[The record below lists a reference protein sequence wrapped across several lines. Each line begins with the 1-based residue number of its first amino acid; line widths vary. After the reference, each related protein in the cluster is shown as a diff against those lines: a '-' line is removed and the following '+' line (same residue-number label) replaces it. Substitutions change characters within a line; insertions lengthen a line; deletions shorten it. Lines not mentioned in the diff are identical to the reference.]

1 MEVSQRNQGN
11 LLYIIQPGG
20 PFEAML
26 FYRQGGS
33 SLRRSRLK
41 IILLYLRHNSVF
53 TQNLELTHQR
63 GSVIRSPAVCFGQV
77 LISFKQAVQHIKAR
91 YHALVGTPTRAFM
104 WLSFFYLSPK
114 QTISWNKHHSVSHTI
129 VNYCM
134 EVIFLLSLEI
144 RRNNTTI
151 RIHDEY
157 VDNTPESTISRL
169 SFIVTNHYKQQ
180 CRSQYETGSIPSSS
194 VE

>member
-1 MEVSQRNQGN
+1 
-11 LLYIIQPGG
+11 
-20 PFEAML
+20 
-26 FYRQGGS
+26 
-33 SLRRSRLK
+33 
-41 IILLYLRHNSVF
+41 
-53 TQNLELTHQR
+53 
-63 GSVIRSPAVCFGQV
+63 
-77 LISFKQAVQHIKAR
+77 
-91 YHALVGTPTRAFM
+91 
-104 WLSFFYLSPK
+104 
-114 QTISWNKHHSVSHTI
+114 
-129 VNYCM
+129 M

-180 CRSQYETGSIPSSS
+180 CRSQYEAGSIPSSS

>member
-1 MEVSQRNQGN
+1 
-11 LLYIIQPGG
+11 LYIIQPGG
-20 PFEAML
+20 SFEAL
-26 FYRQGGS
+26 LLYRQGGS

-41 IILLYLRHNSVF
+41 IILLYLRPQFSVYTEFGIDPPTGLRNPEPRSLFWLGTYDCAF
-53 TQNLELTHQR
+53 T
-63 GSVIRSPAVCFGQV
+63 
-77 LISFKQAVQHIKAR
+77 FKQAVQHIKAR

-104 WLSFFYLSPK
+104 RLSFFYLSPK
-114 QTISWNKHHSVSHTI
+114 QTISWNNHHSVSHTI
-129 VNYCM
+129 VNYCT

-180 CRSQYETGSIPSSS
+180 CRSQYEAGSIPSSS